1 MRKSMFLMVVLALCV
16 FDASAFAAVGRNAR
30 GTGSVTVS
38 PAQETSVAARV
49 ASRQRVVNVSTSGQS
64 GTLSES
70 KGVTA
75 RAATKKALSMGTKV
89 AEAKG
94 NIAVDPD
101 CQDAYYGCMDAF
113 CMLDNAAGGR
123 CQCSDKVTELNVVLD
138 EILRIDEQS
147 ARIASEGVEQV
158 QMGEFAD
165 QINQRAQ
172 SIESDIA
179 NGNTA
184 KSSSGGTSAGTRV
197 LDLSMFSNDSLFGN
211 DEYIED
217 TVFNDDVNGIANMSG
232 DNLHNA
238 AAKLCI
244 AQIPDKCK
252 NTLTLLQMAYTQKVK
267 SDCIGYEN
275 ALKQQKMA
283 SQQKLLAAQKA
294 VRDAVLTDVRE
305 KNKYATVGDCAVAF
319 ARCMQTTAECGSD
332 YTGCVTLAAAENV
345 RNSKA
350 GSKAKQTKIKGVVSG
365 ADITLAAS
373 TMEALLAKKEICAS
387 VTRQC
392 VNANKND
399 AVWEVFLR
407 NAAPALKSAELIA
420 EQDLRSNCIPA
431 AAECFKTA
439 CKAQFLDDD
448 ESYDMCL
455 SSPATYKAYCKVQ
468 LEPCLEATGGS
479 YDKPENSSLWNG
491 LVAMLNAMKVDACT
505 KEVKDCLKEQCGSD
519 YSECVGLDTYS
530 IGNLCPV
537 DKLTACVSDGKYA
550 DGTGGTNTQ
559 AIREYVAEIGQGLAL
574 QIDNELADACQNAA
588 NDAMIK
594 VCGDTESCDVLADS
608 QLITQNPLTVRFCR
622 SGSCVDNVEAIQ
634 GDSSVAKQYTAQIVG
649 ADKIDFGKLE
659 DVNDSTSY
667 LSCTDPNSTRKAD
680 KLSNLALASS
690 DRFGV
695 AAGASPEMEELVTRM
710 NTVYK
715 TYMSK
720 IASDNTVRYCVDG
733 REVPGFAKDS
743 KIGSVGENERFPCL
757 VSSMGDVIAD
767 HLISNMLNEFG
778 QRWADAEEIRITK
791 TEELIAHIKTLEK
804 EEEEKR
810 ELDRDIN
817 NEKACQK
824 WAKNAVFGIKNGT
837 VETSRRI
844 AEYDMSTNTCKVT
857 IDYYYCK
864 THAPIRRKGCR
875 KWNYTP
881 GKTETVTHVCNGSDP
896 SSACGWSSGK

>member
-1 MRKSMFLMVVLALCV
+1 MRKSIFLMTVLSLCV
-16 FDASAFAAVGRNAR
+16 ADSVAFAATSQRENAR
-30 GTGSVTVS
+30 SAAGASVPAAPVS
-38 PAQETSVAARV
+38 AR
-49 ASRQRVVNVSTSGQS
+49 ATTRQRVVSTPTTVRPETSA
-64 GTLSES
+64 S
-70 KGVTA
+70 KAVVN

-89 AEAKG
+89 ATATE
-94 NIAVDPD
+94 NTAVSLE
-101 CQDAYYGCMDAF
+101 CQEAYYGCMDAF
-113 CMLDNAAGGR
+113 CMLDNASGGR
-123 CQCSDKVTELNVVLD
+123 CQCSDRVDELNEALD
-138 EILRIDEQS
+138 EILRVDEQS
-147 ARIASEGVEQV
+147 TRLATEGVEKV

-165 QINQRAQ
+165 QINAKAAAIQDE
-172 SIESDIA
+172 ID
-179 NGNTA
+179 
-184 KSSSGGTSAGTRV
+184 KSSSKTASDSSPN
-197 LDLSMFSNDSLFGN
+197 LIDLTKLVSDSLFE
-211 DEYIED
+211 DEEY
-217 TVFNDDVNGIANMSG
+217 VFGSEETDDSIQELLSKKG
-232 DNLHNA
+232 DALQQSA
-238 AAKLCI
+238 ARMCSL
-244 AQIPDKCK
+244 QIPEECQSS
-252 NTLTLLQMAYTQKVK
+252 LTFLKLAYVQKVK
-267 SDCIGYEN
+267 SDCTGYEN
-275 ALKQQKMA
+275 ALRQQKIS

-294 VRDAVLTDVRE
+294 VREAVLTDVRE
-305 KNKYATVGDCAVAF
+305 KNRYGTTGECAIAF
-319 ARCMQTTAECGSD
+319 AKCMQTTAECGTD

-345 RNSKA
+345 KNNKS
-350 GSKAKQTKIKGVVSG
+350 GTKAKQTKIKGVVSG

-387 VTRQC
+387 VTKQC
-392 VNANKND
+392 VNSNKND
-399 AVWEVFLR
+399 EVWSLFLR

-420 EQDLRSNCIPA
+420 EQNLRSNCLPA
-431 AAECFKTA
+431 AAECFKNA
-439 CKAQFLDDD
+439 CKSQFAEDD
-448 ESYDMCL
+448 ESYDACL
-455 SSPATYKAYCKVQ
+455 SSPATYKSLCKVQ

-479 YDKPENSSLWNG
+479 YDNPESSSLWNG
-491 LVAMLNAMKVDACT
+491 LIALLNAMKVDACT
-505 KEVKDCLKEQCGSD
+505 KEIKDCLTERCGKD
-519 YSECVGLDTYS
+519 YSGCVGLDTYS

-634 GDSSVAKQYTAQIVG
+634 GDSSVVKQYTAQIVG